1 MKLKIVLQ
9 IVMGLLITWIIV
21 ERIGYNVAI
30 SMCFLTP
37 LLGLVHEALH
47 YVYIRMFKVN
57 HRFTFKGMYIG
68 FHITVDS
75 VDQLM
80 VIAVAPQIL
89 TLSLLITYVCFT
101 NNYAIALALYHI
113 TLSLE
118 DILIIV
124 KYLPHY
130 FS

>member
-9 IVMGLLITWIIV
+9 IITGLLITWIIV
-21 ERIGYNVAI
+21 ERIGYDVAM

-47 YVYIRMFKVN
+47 YIYIKMFKVN
-57 HRFTFKGMYIG
+57 HRFMFKGMYIG
-68 FHITVDS
+68 FRVTVDN

-80 VIAVAPQIL
+80 AVALAPQVI
-89 TLSLLITYVCFT
+89 TLSLMITYVCST

-118 DILIIV
+118 DIFVIV
-124 KYLPHY
+124 KYLPCY